1 MSTNHATTEFNLIW
15 QNDQAVYHEVVA
27 MVRDMLRRSP
37 TMSDQTIGRNVK
49 DRVFSWAYGGGWGF
63 DTGWGHAT
71 SSLRD
76 DDRYPDWVEGPPPA
90 EDRANPFSYFLPT
103 HAYGDVNEEAVGEDA
118 REALGIES

>member
-27 MVRDMLRRSP
+27 MVRDMLRRNP
-37 TMSDQTIGRNVK
+37 GITDQTIGRNVK

-76 DDRYPDWVEGPPPA
+76 EDRYPDWVEGPPPA
-90 EDRANPFSYFLPT
+90 GYRATPFSYFLDRGL
-103 HAYGDVNEEAVGEDA
+103 YGDVDDAAVGEDA